1 MTALKFSFRAEELP
15 QKLRQISQEKYTG
28 HWQFKLADRP
38 KVSNGQFRYLT
49 IVEGQIIFSGTE
61 QLSRSALLKTLRRYL
76 PVFRKSSSK
85 QLLLSL
91 EQELSTRELEGLDE
105 IIAKMENHNLL
116 TRQDLARVLQLQVL
130 SDFDDYLFTSSGEAE
145 SLANPQLVV
154 PATIA
159 GFKVEQILVLARQR
173 RKSWRF
179 LQTFIPSLES
189 IPRLNPKAFASS
201 SLNLKHKQGLEKL
214 TNRGKT
220 LNQIAYDLAKD
231 PLETAKLFAK
241 FIHQGLVSLESPSDD
256 LEQAIA
262 SGNYPTNRP
271 EIFIVDDSPVL
282 VHQFENLVKKW
293 GYKINSSM
301 NPLNAVQQMLS
312 SKPAI
317 IFLDINMP
325 EQSGF
330 ELIKQIRRQPQLA
343 SIPLVVLTAE
353 QSLSNKYRAKWA
365 NSLFLAKPSTPE
377 EILQF
382 QTDLHTLLVENAP
395 IAI

>member
-38 KVSNGQFRYLT
+38 KVTNVPLRYLT
-49 IVEGQIIFSGTE
+49 IVEGDIIFSGTE
-61 QLSRSALLKTLRRYL
+61 QLSWSAFLKTLQRYL
-76 PVFRKSSSK
+76 PLFRKSSSQ

-91 EQELSTRELEGLDE
+91 EQELSSRELEGLDE
-105 IIAKMENHNLL
+105 MLAIMEKKNLL
-116 TRQDLARVLQLQVL
+116 TRQDLARVLQLQIL

-241 FIHQGLVSLESPSDD
+241 FIHQGLVFLESPSDD

-301 NPLNAVQQMLS
+301 NPLNAVEQMLS

-377 EILQF
+377 EIPQF

>member
-15 QKLRQISQEKYTG
+15 QKLSQISPENYTG

-38 KVSNGQFRYLT
+38 KVSNGQLRYLT

-61 QLSRSALLKTLRRYL
+61 QLSWSALLKTLRRYL

-105 IIAKMENHNLL
+105 RIAKMENHNLL

-145 SLANPQLVV
+145 SIVNPQLVV
-154 PATIA
+154 PATIT
-159 GFKVEQILVLARQR
+159 GFKVDQMLVLARQR

-179 LQTFIPSLES
+179 LQTIIPSMES
-189 IPRLNPKAFASS
+189 IPRLNPKAIASS

-220 LNQIAYDLAKD
+220 LNQIACELAKD
-231 PLETAKLFAK
+231 PLETAKLFAN
-241 FIHQGLVSLESPSDD
+241 FIHQGLVSLEIPSDD
-256 LEQAIA
+256 PEVAIA

-293 GYKINSSM
+293 GYNISSTM
-301 NPLNAVQQMLS
+301 NPLNAVEQMLS

-325 EQSGF
+325 GQSGF

-377 EILQF
+377 EIPQF
-382 QTDLHTLLVENAP
+382 QTDLQTLLVENAP